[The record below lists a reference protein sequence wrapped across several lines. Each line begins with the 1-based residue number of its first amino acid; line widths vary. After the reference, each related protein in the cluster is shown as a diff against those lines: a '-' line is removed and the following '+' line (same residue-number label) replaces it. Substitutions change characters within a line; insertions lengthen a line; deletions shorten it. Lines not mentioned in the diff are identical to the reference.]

1 MITDA
6 QSIAIICNYTHH
18 DHLYFS
24 SSRSVFTNNI
34 IQENDFCQLHGQVIF
49 ITARRKF
56 KGYSNLLWSDMQPA
70 VQAKV
75 KINQSCIHLV
85 KIDYFLLCS
94 RNILWSMIHESQ
106 DYFTLQEAKKFW
118 ETLQQNNVFKP
129 FGNIP
134 MLAKLIFFLFLRLPG
149 PQHLLPY
156 TTLN

>member
-34 IQENDFCQLHGQVIF
+34 IQENDFRQLHGQVIF

-56 KGYSNLLWSDMQPA
+56 KGYSDLLWSDLQLA

-85 KIDYFLLCS
+85 KIDYCLLFS
-94 RNILWSMIHESQ
+94 RNILWLMIHESQ
-106 DYFTLQEAKKFW
+106 DYFKLQKTTKVLRKF
-118 ETLQQNNVFKP
+118 EV
-129 FGNIP
+129 
-134 MLAKLIFFLFLRLPG
+134 KLYFQAFQKHPHANKVYFPISKTARATAPICST
-149 PQHLLPY
+149 QH
-156 TTLN
+156 